1 VALPVG
7 REVAVFVEFLP
18 EVGPPRL
25 VGADEAVSW
34 RVFVARSSL
43 VRPTVTSPSSN
54 ARSNSAR

>member
-25 VGADEAVSW
+25 VGADEAVL
-34 RVFVARSSL
+34 VARL
-43 VRPTVTSPSSN
+43 RRQVVAREADPHVAELN